1 MLVFSMKIQASKDL
15 ILYDTTNGIIVFKKH
30 VLSYHSKIAKVF
42 EKEVNNSIKEELERQ
57 PAKKR
62 PNLFSVVIFKFFA
75 TKDPFKKDDV

>member
-30 VLSYHSKIAKVF
+30 VLPDHSKIAKVF

-57 PAKKR
+57 FAKKR
-62 PNLFSVVIFKFFA
+62 SNLFNVVIFNFFA
-75 TKDPFKKDDV
+75 TKDSFKKDDE